1 MILMR
6 LTHIEKRLERLMT
19 FRPKRHRTA
28 IPRPRDVG
36 SNNKKHRKRKTN
48 RS

>member
-6 LTHIEKRLERLMT
+6 LIHIEKRLERLMAG
-19 FRPKRHRTA
+19 RSKRHRTA
-28 IPRPRDVG
+28 TQRRG
-36 SNNKKHRKRKTN
+36 YNNKKLRKRKVT

>member
-6 LTHIEKRLERLMT
+6 LIHIEKRLERLMAGRFKAVIRRQSAVAT
-19 FRPKRHRTA
+19 T
-28 IPRPRDVG
+28 PR
-36 SNNKKHRKRKTN
+36 KIKIRKRKGN

>member
-6 LTHIEKRLERLMT
+6 LIHIEKRLERLMT
-19 FRPKRHRTA
+19 MRSKRRRLSA
-28 IPRPRDVG
+28 RKIK
-36 SNNKKHRKRKTN
+36 SRKRKAT

>member
-6 LTHIEKRLERLMT
+6 LIHIETRLERLMT
-19 FRPKRHRTA
+19 ARSKRRRSSVRKLK
-28 IPRPRDVG
+28 I
-36 SNNKKHRKRKTN
+36 RKRKVI

>member
-6 LTHIEKRLERLMT
+6 LIHIEKRLERLMT
-19 FRPKRHRTA
+19 ARSR
-28 IPRPRDVG
+28 RPRAATERRG
-36 SNNKKHRKRKTN
+36 CNKIKLRKRKAN

>member
-6 LTHIEKRLERLMT
+6 LIHIEKRLERLMAC
-19 FRPKRHRTA
+19 RPKRHRTA
-28 IPRPRDVG
+28 IPQSRDRG
-36 SNNKKHRKRKTN
+36 YNKKKLSKRKTN

>member
-19 FRPKRHRTA
+19 CRSKRHRTA
-28 IPRPRDVG
+28 TPRRG
-36 SNNKKHRKRKTN
+36 SNNKKLRKRKAN

>member
-6 LTHIEKRLERLMT
+6 LIHIEKRLERLMAC
-19 FRPKRHRTA
+19 RPKRHRTA
-28 IPRPRDVG
+28 TQRRG
-36 SNNKKHRKRKTN
+36 YNKKKLSKGKTN